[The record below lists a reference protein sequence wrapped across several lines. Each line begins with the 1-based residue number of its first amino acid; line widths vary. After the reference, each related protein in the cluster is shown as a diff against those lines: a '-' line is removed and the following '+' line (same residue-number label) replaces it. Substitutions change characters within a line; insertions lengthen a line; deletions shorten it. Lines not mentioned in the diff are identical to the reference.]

1 MVNSF
6 DVRMIRRR
14 HVKVSENHPKR
25 FPLCVGQVR
34 LRKVERMRREG
45 LGVDA
50 LLRPRHGPG
59 MTRSSSH
66 ASITSSAGSLAYS
79 LEAFET
85 FEAYEPVCSSGLSL
99 SHDT

>member
-1 MVNSF
+1 M
-6 DVRMIRRR
+6 
-14 HVKVSENHPKR
+14 
-25 FPLCVGQVR
+25 R

-50 LLRPRHGPG
+50 LLRPRHAPG

-66 ASITSSAGSLAYS
+66 ASVTSSAGSLAYS

-85 FEAYEPVCSSGLSL
+85 FEAYEPVCSSSL
-99 SHDT
+99 SPAN

>member
-1 MVNSF
+1 MTDSSC
-6 DVRMIRRR
+6 VR
-14 HVKVSENHPKR
+14 
-25 FPLCVGQVR
+25 QVR

-66 ASITSSAGSLAYS
+66 ASVTSSVGSLAYS

-85 FEAYEPVCSSGLSL
+85 FEAYEPVCSYSLSL
-99 SHDT
+99 PHDAWCLVVCYHGPSPND